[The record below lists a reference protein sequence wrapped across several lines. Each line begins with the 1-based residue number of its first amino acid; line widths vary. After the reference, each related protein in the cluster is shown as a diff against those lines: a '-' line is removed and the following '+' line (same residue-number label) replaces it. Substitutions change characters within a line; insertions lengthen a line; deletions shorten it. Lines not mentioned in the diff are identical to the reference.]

1 MGQKPSRMSGRFNKS
16 KLPLLWILGK
26 TEATHNPN
34 PEQPIK
40 FQYKTRRKISLKD
53 KTVTNNNNLKQ
64 CSTNNIQTLNNFNK
78 TSKRQSHI
86 SSNNVLTKSNKNTKD
101 TNSNEVKCQIIKTQN
116 TPARTK
122 SEPNLTQERIKH
134 KHRRKSQKVRSQF
147 SQVQQFGYEIEDID
161 SFLARA
167 TIEKPANIPVV
178 LAFPSVLYQTR
189 VGGYQAEIFLPL
201 GMVVNAI
208 FKNEHWL
215 YVQTPHAEEG
225 YVSYAA
231 CLPLGII
238 PPADDDDGACWE
250 KSTDI
255 FPRPSGNIT
264 DTEKLSSK
272 SEFGDDFQLR
282 NKRTKNTSSNCGE
295 QSVDGLY
302 LKATASSRS
311 MGVRHT
317 LLVITKNYNGMEKN
331 AMNVKEGDVVFLL
344 NSSVQGWFWVKNKE
358 GCEGFIPA
366 AVAGHG
372 FL

>member
-1 MGQKPSRMSGRFNKS
+1 MSNMGQNSSQMGGGFKDK
-16 KLPLLWILGK
+16 KLPLFWMMRR
-26 TEATHNPN
+26 TTSTQNPN

-40 FQYKTRRKISLKD
+40 FQYKTRRKKASTE
-53 KTVTNNNNLKQ
+53 KTLFPNNNNLRK
-64 CSTNNIQTLNNFNK
+64 CSANHNFQTLNNFCRSDTNQ
-78 TSKRQSHI
+78 TV
-86 SSNNVLTKSNKNTKD
+86 NNKSNKYCKD
-101 TNSNEVKCQIIKTQN
+101 KNSNEVKCQIIKTQN
-116 TPARTK
+116 APLRTK
-122 SEPNLTQERIKH
+122 SEPNLNQERDRQR
-134 KHRRKSQKVRSQF
+134 HRRKNLKTRSHF
-147 SQVQQFGYEIEDID
+147 SDVQQFGYEIKDID
-161 SFLARA
+161 SFLAKA
-167 TIEKPANIPVV
+167 TIDKPANIPVV

-189 VGGYQAEIFLPL
+189 IGGYQAEIFLPL

-238 PPADDDDGACWE
+238 PPADDDENGPCWE

-255 FPRPSGNIT
+255 FPKPSGNIS
-264 DTEKLSSK
+264 DTEKLSLK
-272 SEFGDDFQLR
+272 SCSAEDNRQRRRSR
-282 NKRTKNTSSNCGE
+282 NSITSYGE
-295 QSVDGLY
+295 KSVDGLY
-302 LKATASSRS
+302 LKATASSRG

-317 LLVITKNYNGMEKN
+317 LLVITKNYDGMEKN
-331 AMNVKEGDVVFLL
+331 AMKVREGEVVFLL

-366 AVAGHG
+366 AIAGHG